1 MTPSTPWSASS
12 ACRCTTAMPRSSPG
26 AAPPSFSGN
35 IWGEACRR
43 GSHSGAELLYD
54 VPMMK
59 ILEDAIEKVQK
70 LPEERQ
76 AYVAEVL
83 EQIAA
88 AGSDPFIVPEGHR
101 AAVLEG
107 LEQ

>member
-1 MTPSTPWSASS
+1 
-12 ACRCTTAMPRSSPG
+12 
-26 AAPPSFSGN
+26 
-35 IWGEACRR
+35 
-43 GSHSGAELLYD
+43 
-54 VPMMK
+54 MMK
-59 ILEDAIEKVQK
+59 ILEDAIEKVRK

-88 AGSDPFIVPEGHR
+88 AGSDLFTVPEEHR

-107 LEQ
+107 LEQAERGEFMNDDDMAALWRKCGL

>member
-1 MTPSTPWSASS
+1 
-12 ACRCTTAMPRSSPG
+12 
-26 AAPPSFSGN
+26 
-35 IWGEACRR
+35 
-43 GSHSGAELLYD
+43 
-54 VPMMK
+54 MMK
-59 ILEDAIEKVQK
+59 VLEEAIEKLRK

-88 AGSDPFIVPEGHR
+88 AGDDVFTVPQAHR

-107 LEQ
+107 LGQAERGEFVSDEEMAALWKKCGL

>member
-1 MTPSTPWSASS
+1 
-12 ACRCTTAMPRSSPG
+12 
-26 AAPPSFSGN
+26 
-35 IWGEACRR
+35 
-43 GSHSGAELLYD
+43 
-54 VPMMK
+54 MMK
-59 ILEDAIEKVQK
+59 VLEEAIEKLRK

-88 AGSDPFIVPEGHR
+88 AGDDVFIVPQEHR

-107 LEQ
+107 RGQAERGEFVSDEEMAALWKKCGL

>member
-1 MTPSTPWSASS
+1 
-12 ACRCTTAMPRSSPG
+12 
-26 AAPPSFSGN
+26 
-35 IWGEACRR
+35 
-43 GSHSGAELLYD
+43 
-54 VPMMK
+54 MMK
-59 ILEDAIEKVQK
+59 VLEAAIDKVRK

-88 AGSDPFIVPEGHR
+88 AGSDPLTVPEEHR

-107 LEQ
+107 LAQADRGEFMDDDEMAALWEKCGL